1 MKTLRLLLTAL
12 SFAACSES
20 TVLAPIECPE
30 GTIRTRSGTCLAPDD
45 AGDTGG
51 TDVGA
56 DDTSPADTSTQPT
69 DTDSADGT
77 TGGDTGGADTGSSDT
92 GADTGIPPCSAA
104 GLTINEI
111 YPNPDGT
118 DGDREFIE
126 ISGPP
131 NSSALGILLT
141 VYRASDATQNFV
153 VSLRGTFDANGLML
167 VGGAGVTGARV
178 ALTESLPNSNAYYQ
192 LTACGGAYADSL
204 LYAETIAQG
213 LRTEGSP
220 IAAPGDGEAF
230 ARCPA
235 RGDTND
241 NLADFEA
248 ATPTPGLPSAPTDFA
263 AGSPCRVGPCD
274 PARFDDV
281 RISEVL
287 YDPAGTDSD
296 GSGSREFV
304 EISGPPGASAELFTV
319 VAYNGSTGLP
329 VLERPLIGTFPE
341 NGLFVLGGRSL
352 APTQDISC
360 TSGCIQNDAEAVQ
373 LIGCDGTIV
382 DAIAWKSLSAPPLGE
397 GTPAPDAADG
407 SSLSRCDLLVESGD
421 NASDF
426 VVTTPTPGALIAA
439 EEALC
444 R

>member
-1 MKTLRLLLTAL
+1 MKQLQTLLAMLCL
-12 SFAACSES
+12 AACGAEIA
-20 TVLAPIECPE
+20 LPPIDCPE
-30 GTIRTRSGTCLAPDD
+30 GTERTRSGTCIPLD
-45 AGDTGG
+45 
-51 TDVGA
+51 GA
-56 DDTSPADTSTQPT
+56 DALGDDTA
-69 DTDSADGT
+69 
-77 TGGDTGGADTGSSDT
+77 TGGDTGAGDSGGLADTGASDT
-92 GADTGIPPCSAA
+92 GASDTATTDTATGGDTSADTGVPPCSAA
-104 GLTINEI
+104 GLAINEI

-141 VYRASDATQNFV
+141 VFRASDGEQNFV
-153 VSLRGTFDANGLML
+153 VSLRGLFDANGLML
-167 VGGAGVTGARV
+167 IGGAGVPGSRV
-178 ALTESLPNSNAYYQ
+178 ALTEALPNTNGYYL

-204 LYAETIAQG
+204 IYADTIVQG

-230 ARCPA
+230 SRCA
-235 RGDTND
+235 ERGDTND

-248 ATPTPGLPSAPTDFA
+248 ATPTPGLPASRTDFA

-274 PARFDDV
+274 PALFDDV
-281 RISEVL
+281 RLSEVL

-304 EISGPPGASAELFTV
+304 EIAGPPGASAEFFTV

-329 VLERPLIGTFPE
+329 VLERPLVGTFPA

-352 APTQDISC
+352 SPTQDIAC

-373 LIGCDGTIV
+373 LIGCDGSVV
-382 DAIAWKSLSAPPLGE
+382 DALAWKELAAPPLGE

-407 SSLSRCDLLVESGD
+407 SSLSRCNLLVESGD

-426 VVTTPTPGALIAA
+426 VVTTPTPGMAILPD
-439 EEALC
+439 EALC

>member
-1 MKTLRLLLTAL
+1 MNQFRPLLAAL
-12 SFAACSES
+12 ALASCSDNQA
-20 TVLAPIECPE
+20 LAPIGCPE
-30 GTIRTRSGTCLAPDD
+30 GTVRTRSGTCLESDRLDTGATDTSGE
-45 AGDTGG
+45 AGDT
-51 TDVGA
+51 
-56 DDTSPADTSTQPT
+56 SPT
-69 DTDSADGT
+69 DSSADGADAT
-77 TGGDTGGADTGSSDT
+77 ATDAGGDTAADSSAVDTTADTGV
-92 GADTGIPPCSAA
+92 PPCSAA
-104 GLTINEI
+104 GLAINEI
-111 YPNPDGT
+111 YANPDGT

-131 NSSALGILLT
+131 GSSALGILLT
-141 VYRASDATQNFV
+141 VFRASDGEQKFV
-153 VSLRGTFDANGLML
+153 VSLRGTFDDNGLML
-167 VGGAGVTGARV
+167 IGGAGVPGSRV
-178 ALTESLPNSNAYYQ
+178 ALTDSLPNTNSFY
-192 LTACGGAYADSL
+192 LLSACGGAYADSL
-204 LYAETIAQG
+204 TYADTIAQG
-213 LRTEGSP
+213 LRTEGTP
-220 IAAPGDGEAF
+220 IAAPADGEAF
-230 ARCPA
+230 ARCPE

-248 ATPTPGLPSAPTDFA
+248 STPTPGTPSARTDFA

-304 EISGPPGASAELFTV
+304 EISGPPGASAELFKV

-329 VLERPLIGTFPE
+329 VLERPLTGTFPE

-352 APTQDISC
+352 SPTQDIAC

-382 DAIAWKSLSAPPLGE
+382 DALAWKDPAVPPLGE
-397 GTPAPDAADG
+397 GTPAPDAGDG

-426 VVTTPTPGALIAA
+426 VVTTPSPGAAIAP

>member
-1 MKTLRLLLTAL
+1 MKQLRLTLLPL
-12 SFAACSES
+12 CLVACGAES
-20 TVLAPIECPE
+20 TLPPIGCPE
-30 GTIRTRSGTCLAPDD
+30 GTERTRSGTCIAQDGAD
-45 AGDTGG
+45 ALGEDTAGGQDTGLVDSG
-51 TDVGA
+51 GA
-56 DDTSPADTSTQPT
+56 ADTGVADTAST
-69 DTDSADGT
+69 DTA
-77 TGGDTGGADTGSSDT
+77 TGGDTSADTGV
-92 GADTGIPPCSAA
+92 PPCSAA
-104 GLTINEI
+104 GLSINEI

-131 NSSALGILLT
+131 RSSALGILIT
-141 VYRASDATQNFV
+141 VFRASDGEQNFV
-153 VSLRGTFDANGLML
+153 VSLRGTFDENGLML
-167 VGGAGVTGARV
+167 VAGAGVPGARV
-178 ALTESLPNSNAYYQ
+178 ALTESLPNSNAYYL

-204 LYAETIAQG
+204 LYADTIAQG

-230 ARCPA
+230 SRCA
-235 RGDTND
+235 ERADTND
-241 NLADFEA
+241 NSADFEA
-248 ATPTPGLPSAPTDFA
+248 ATPTPGLPAARTDFA

-274 PARFDDV
+274 PALFDDV
-281 RISEVL
+281 RLSEVL

-329 VLERPLIGTFPE
+329 VLERPLVGTFPE
-341 NGLFVLGGRSL
+341 SGLFVLGGRSL
-352 APTQDISC
+352 SPTQDIAC

-373 LIGCDGTIV
+373 LIGCDGSVV
-382 DAIAWKSLSAPPLGE
+382 DALAWKALAAPPLGE
-397 GTPAPDAADG
+397 GSPAPDAADG
-407 SSLSRCDLLVESGD
+407 SSLSRCDLLLESGD

-426 VVTTPTPGALIAA
+426 VVTTPTPGTAIAPD
-439 EEALC
+439 EALC

>member
-1 MKTLRLLLTAL
+1 MKQLQTLLAMLCL
-12 SFAACSES
+12 AACGAEIA
-20 TVLAPIECPE
+20 LPPIDCPE
-30 GTIRTRSGTCLAPDD
+30 GTERTRSGTCIPLD
-45 AGDTGG
+45 
-51 TDVGA
+51 GA
-56 DDTSPADTSTQPT
+56 DALGDDTA
-69 DTDSADGT
+69 
-77 TGGDTGGADTGSSDT
+77 TGGDTGAGDSGGLADTGASDT
-92 GADTGIPPCSAA
+92 GASDTATTDTATGGDTSADTGVPPCSAA
-104 GLTINEI
+104 GLAINEI

-141 VYRASDATQNFV
+141 VFRASDGEQNFV
-153 VSLRGTFDANGLML
+153 VSLRGLFDANGLML
-167 VGGAGVTGARV
+167 IGGAGVPGSRV
-178 ALTESLPNSNAYYQ
+178 ALTEALPNTNGYYL

-204 LYAETIAQG
+204 IYADTIVQG
-213 LRTEGSP
+213 LRTEGTP

-230 ARCPA
+230 SRCA
-235 RGDTND
+235 ERGDTND

-248 ATPTPGLPSAPTDFA
+248 ATPTPGLPASRTDFA

-274 PARFDDV
+274 PALFDDV
-281 RISEVL
+281 RLSEVL

-304 EISGPPGASAELFTV
+304 EIAGPPGASAEFFTV

-329 VLERPLIGTFPE
+329 VLERPLVGTFPA

-352 APTQDISC
+352 SPTQDIAC

-373 LIGCDGTIV
+373 LIGCDGSVV
-382 DAIAWKSLSAPPLGE
+382 DALAWKELAAPPLGE

-407 SSLSRCDLLVESGD
+407 SSLSRCNLLVESGD

-426 VVTTPTPGALIAA
+426 VVTTPTPGMAILPD
-439 EEALC
+439 EALC